1 MAIKSA
7 STETPGPRDD
17 SAAHLTLLTRAAESL
32 LLAATSEQEVL
43 SVAVNL
49 LGQRFGYG
57 SYLIFL
63 YDPAREELHVGQAGG
78 IGSERADVRGR
89 RVKLG
94 EGTVGACALQR
105 RAVHVPDAQE
115 HSDRIVSECVAEL
128 CVPVVSREELLGVLA
143 VASPTPGAFT
153 DRDERLLTAFAQLTA
168 LAVVHARAHQARRS
182 DVETIRAQLAELQ
195 ALFEVGQRAASL
207 DLDGTLHAVAAAI
220 QRLTTADST
229 AIYLGRPDRE
239 ALELVALTYDRRL
252 YPADYEERLRRVPV
266 DRGQDLVGWVA
277 EHREPLLIGDVHR
290 DTRPRPVP
298 GLPLEARAAIV
309 VPIIAENRLL
319 GVIRAAKLG
328 AHSFTQDHFRLAL
341 TLATQSALALAA
353 TNAHRDQARH
363 IDELGALY
371 ETSLSLSEASTLD
384 EVLNVVLRKAVQIT
398 QADAGLIWR
407 GTAEGTARLAESHNL
422 DSSAVAALL
431 SQRSSGLEDEMSGGG
446 PPVLVEDLHA
456 DGRLAWSAAVPH
468 LRSLAGVPLRS
479 ERVAYGSLFVLHAR
493 PGFFR
498 PENVRR
504 LEVVA
509 AQAAS
514 ALARARAFE
523 EARRLAITDELTGCY
538 NTRYFTERLAEE
550 VERAKR
556 YGHALSLIMID
567 SDSLKIVNDRFGHE
581 EGNRHLVEVANTIR
595 QHVRSTDIVAR
606 FGGDEFLIL
615 QPETE
620 LAAALVTAD
629 RIRAAAGRPFTSA
642 SGATVEV
649 SVSGG
654 VAAYP
659 ASADSAN
666 ELFRQADH
674 ALYVSKRR
682 GKNVVASAPTRGE
695 AADPE

>member
-1 MAIKSA
+1 V
-7 STETPGPRDD
+7 RD
-17 SAAHLTLLTRAAESL
+17 HRT
-32 LLAATSEQEVL
+32 
-43 SVAVNL
+43 
-49 LGQRFGYG
+49 
-57 SYLIFL
+57 
-63 YDPAREELHVGQAGG
+63 
-78 IGSERADVRGR
+78 
-89 RVKLG
+89 KLG
-94 EGTVGACALQR
+94 EGPAGTCALYR
-105 RAVHVPDAQE
+105 RPVNVPDVREDTRYVA
-115 HSDRIVSECVAEL
+115 VVPECVAEL
-128 CVPVVSREELLGVLA
+128 CVPMVSRDELLGVVA
-143 VASPTPGAFT
+143 VANPAPAAFT

-168 LAVVHARAHQARRS
+168 LALVHARAHQSRRT
-182 DVETIRAQLAELQ
+182 DVETIRAQLGELQ

-207 DLDGTLHAVAAAI
+207 DLDGTLHAVAGAI

-229 AIYLGRPDRE
+229 AIYLWPVEGE

-252 YPADYEERLRRVPV
+252 YPDDYEQRLRRLPV
-266 DRGQDLVGWVA
+266 GRGQDLVGWVA
-277 EHREPLLIGDVHR
+277 EHQQPLLIGDISK
-290 DTRPRPVP
+290 DTRPLPVP

-328 AHSFTQDHFRLAL
+328 ANSFTQDHFRLAL
-341 TLATQSALALAA
+341 TLASQSALALAA
-353 TNAHRDQARH
+353 TNAHREQARH
-363 IDELGALY
+363 IEELGALY
-371 ETSLSLSEASTLD
+371 ETSVSLSEASTLD
-384 EVLNVVLRKAVQIT
+384 EVLDVVLRKAVQIT

-407 GTAEGTARLAESHNL
+407 STAEGAPRLAESHNL
-422 DSSAVAALL
+422 DAAAVAAVMTQ
-431 SQRSSGLEDEMSGGG
+431 SSSGLDEAMAGSGR
-446 PPVLVEDLHA
+446 PVLVDDVHS
-456 DGRLAWSAAVPH
+456 DGRLSWAHAVPH

-493 PGFFR
+493 RGFFR

-504 LEVVA
+504 LEVLA

-556 YGHALSLIMID
+556 YGHALSLIIID
-567 SDSLKIVNDRFGHE
+567 SDSLKIVNDRFGHG

-606 FGGDEFLIL
+606 FGGDEFIIL

-642 SGATVEV
+642 NGETVEV

-654 VAAYP
+654 VAAFP

-695 AADPE
+695 ISDESAEASGA